1 MTSAKI
7 SNLSD
12 SVLGTNGIV
21 TFAHVIAFASISL
34 AWSLYEART
43 TFVLLNLKSLRDIL
57 SNGIARWQ
65 LGTTV
70 IAMMSY
76 FIVAIVS
83 LVAVALPKAN
93 GPVDSGEIWIVV
105 TRSIAMTGLG
115 FAGHLAFSNVVKGV
129 REISE
134 QLRTVA
140 SSEHS
145 PNGARIT
152 KLMAFLEETFKKMRL
167 KLVVLLIIF
176 WTMLIPYVFAYQ
188 YIVLSIA
195 LIFNNTAV
203 LLALDFLRKRDV
215 VEDEPH
221 SEMLTSQKS
230 SKKFMQDT
238 LQSSIS

>member
-1 MTSAKI
+1 
-7 SNLSD
+7 
-12 SVLGTNGIV
+12 
-21 TFAHVIAFASISL
+21 
-34 AWSLYEART
+34 
-43 TFVLLNLKSLRDIL
+43 
-57 SNGIARWQ
+57 
-65 LGTTV
+65 
-70 IAMMSY
+70 
-76 FIVAIVS
+76 
-83 LVAVALPKAN
+83 
-93 GPVDSGEIWIVV
+93 
-105 TRSIAMTGLG
+105 
-115 FAGHLAFSNVVKGV
+115 
-129 REISE
+129 
-134 QLRTVA
+134 
-140 SSEHS
+140 
-145 PNGARIT
+145 
-152 KLMAFLEETFKKMRL
+152 MRL